1 MLSAARRKISF
12 FGIPP
17 SVAQISPKVILT
29 LTFKKQKALDLGPI
43 TLVWGVSLGH
53 KRMVPFS
60 QDLWILI
67 EFLLFLKELQ
77 KHILKYLSSK
87 ITQPISNTCVGVSPR
102 ASGKITKPHLCGITQ
117 PHPKEI
123 TQPHRKPDCQL
134 RLISTFWAETYK
146 YGLWKRIAQSL
157 AIRILQVML

>member
-1 MLSAARRKISF
+1 
-12 FGIPP
+12 
-17 SVAQISPKVILT
+17 
-29 LTFKKQKALDLGPI
+29 
-43 TLVWGVSLGH
+43 
-53 KRMVPFS
+53 MVPFS
-60 QDLWILI
+60 QDLWMNSY
-67 EFLLFLKELQ
+67 FFLKELQ
-77 KHILKYLSSK
+77 KYSLKYLNSK
-87 ITQPISNTCVGVSPR
+87 ITQPLSSTCVGVSPR

>member
-29 LTFKKQKALDLGPI
+29 LTFKKQKAMDLGPI

-53 KRMVPFS
+53 KRMLPFS
-60 QDLWILI
+60 QDLWMNSYF
-67 EFLLFLKELQ
+67 FLRLQ
-77 KHILKYLSSK
+77 KYILKYLSSK
-87 ITQPISNTCVGVSPR
+87 ITQPISNTCVGVRPR

-123 TQPHRKPDCQL
+123 TQPHSKPDCQL